1 MAVDYNILRSDGPTN
16 LYAGFAAGQQ
26 AADQN
31 ALAQQ
36 KLAQERDLMTMR
48 RQEFQ
53 ANLEASQADRR
64 RKAQVEKTAMFRDRL
79 LRAPTPQA
87 ARELVQMQH
96 SDPDLG
102 PLLRQFGSLDQDLA
116 DIPDDPTKFEG
127 WRARE
132 AMGAAEWIKSQAAE
146 RSFQDV
152 LQRATGA
159 GAAPAAPA
167 AAPVNAMA
175 EPAAAP
181 VNAMAA
187 RPAAAGRSPEQI
199 RAEINALSMSS
210 DPRAARMVQAL
221 TKEYEAALR
230 GDQNR
235 PMAVSPGQVV
245 IDPRTGQ
252 QIFTAPAAPTALSDR
267 YVPVGRLVFDRQTQ
281 QYISPTQAQL
291 AQTQERAAGEGGVR
305 AKPPVGY
312 RYTATGDLEPIPG
325 GPASP
330 GLPPKEM
337 QKREAAFPQ
346 AQSAMKGFES
356 KSQSFIADLMALRD
370 HPGLSEITG
379 FAAGRLPGITAQGRA
394 AQALYDKV
402 VAKGGFQ
409 ALQDMRDAS
418 KTGGA
423 LGNVSNQEGKQLIA
437 SFEAIDRRQDA
448 KDVQAAIDNAIS
460 SIQGSQ
466 VRMREA
472 FDETYGYRAARE
484 AGAGAGGRQL
494 TPQDREALNWANSN
508 PNDPRAAR
516 IKQQLGV
523 K

>member
-1 MAVDYNILRSDGPTN
+1 M
-16 LYAGFAAGQQ
+16 
-26 AADQN
+26 
-31 ALAQQ
+31 LARE
-36 KLAQERDLMTMR
+36 KLAQERDVNALR
-48 RQEFQ
+48 RQQLMGELEQQQQTQRKQ
-53 ANLEASQADRR
+53 AR
-64 RKAQVEKTAMFRDRL
+64 VEKTGLFRDRL
-79 LRAPTPQA
+79 LRAATPEA
-87 ARELVQMQH
+87 AREIVRMQYA
-96 SDPDLG
+96 DPDVGPFISQFSTLDQALAEVPEDPVRFQTYRQQEVLG
-102 PLLRQFGSLDQDLA
+102 MGEWMKSQLPKAVGNAIYLPGENRFVTPPAPPKEPAEPSDIATLNRLGLEPTLENIARLRQAQ
-116 DIPDDPTKFEG
+116 
-127 WRARE
+127 
-132 AMGAAEWIKSQAAE
+132 
-146 RSFQDV
+146 
-152 LQRATGA
+152 
-159 GAAPAAPA
+159 
-167 AAPVNAMA
+167 AAPVQ
-175 EPAAAP
+175 PRAP
-181 VNAMAA
+181 GAPIAVIGPNGRPVYVTPEQAIGQSPA
-187 RPAAAGRSPEQI
+187 RPAAA
-199 RAEINALSMSS
+199 
-210 DPRAARMVQAL
+210 
-221 TKEYEAALR
+221 
-230 GDQNR
+230 
-235 PMAVSPGQVV
+235 
-245 IDPRTGQ
+245 
-252 QIFTAPAAPTALSDR
+252 
-267 YVPVGRLVFDRQTQ
+267 
-281 QYISPTQAQL
+281 
-291 AQTQERAAGEGGVR
+291 AGEGGAR

-330 GLPPKEM
+330 SLPPKEI
-337 QKREAAFPQ
+337 QKREASFPQ

-370 HPGLSEITG
+370 HPGLPEITG

-472 FDETYGYRAARE
+472 FDETYGYRTARE